1 MNQNEIKKFIKKLFL
16 FNCLTEKEIHF
27 LASHILVKEVASQ
40 EVVFH
45 ENDSCNAL
53 YIIVS
58 GTASCLKWNVDHS
71 QQILIKTLERGDV
84 FGDMSFLDASPR
96 FATIQAD
103 GTCTILMLKRDPFHS
118 KDPFI
123 INLYSHIQANIA
135 HINLPRLRSISSSF
149 VLSLTKQLQ
158 QSELSNQFGRAFIYI
173 ILVFGLGG
181 LFDKFGSSAGIN
193 ISSPLY
199 VWSYLITIL
208 LPTISIAY
216 IFKFQLKD
224 VGIGLHN
231 WKKALL
237 DGIVLSFLITL
248 VYFLFRKPLQSFLV
262 HTGVSRGPKP
272 FILIWSLYPI
282 HSYLQE
288 LMARGILQTMLQ
300 KFYQDPKG
308 LKSIFTTSLVFAMFH
323 THYGFTM
330 TLITFCFS
338 FLFGFTYIRSYNLIG
353 VSLIHAAI
361 GLYGDSLGIMAQKN

>member
-1 MNQNEIKKFIKKLFL
+1 MNQNEIKELLKKISL
-16 FNCLTEKEIHF
+16 FNCLIEKEINF

-40 EVVFH
+40 EVIFH
-45 ENDSCNAL
+45 ENDSCNDL

-58 GTASCLKWNVDHS
+58 GTASCLKWDVDHS
-71 QQILIKTLERGDV
+71 QQILIKTLKRGDV

-158 QSELSNQFGRAFIYI
+158 QSELSNQFGRAFIYMV
-173 ILVFGLGG
+173 LLFGLGG
-181 LFDKFGSSAGIN
+181 LFDKLGSSAGMN

-199 VWSYLITIL
+199 VWSYLIAL
-208 LPTISIAY
+208 LVPMISIAY
-216 IFKFQLKD
+216 TFKFQLKD
-224 VGIGLHN
+224 MGIGLHN

-262 HTGVSRGPKP
+262 DAGASRGPKI
-272 FILIWSLYPI
+272 FILSLSLYPI
-282 HSYLQE
+282 HAYLQE

-308 LKSIFTTSLVFAMFH
+308 MKSIFTTSLVFAMFH

-330 TLITFCFS
+330 TLITFCLS

-353 VSLIHAAI
+353 VSLIHTTI
-361 GLYGDSLGIMAQKN
+361 GLCGHFLGIL

>member
-1 MNQNEIKKFIKKLFL
+1 MNQNEIKELLKKASL
-16 FNCLTEKEIHF
+16 FNCLTEKEIDF
-27 LASHILVKEVASQ
+27 LASHILVKEVAEQ
-40 EVVFH
+40 EVIFH
-45 ENDSCNAL
+45 ETDSCNDL
-53 YIIVS
+53 YIIAS
-58 GTASCLKWNVDHS
+58 GTASGLKWTMDHS
-71 QQILIKTLERGDV
+71 QQILIKKFEIGEV
-84 FGDMSFLDASPR
+84 FGEMSFLDTSPR
-96 FATIQAD
+96 SATIQAD

-123 INLYSHIQANIA
+123 IDLYSHIQANIA
-135 HINLPRLRSISSSF
+135 YINLPRLRSASSSL
-149 VLSLTKQLQ
+149 VLALTKQLQ

-181 LFDKFGSSAGIN
+181 LFDKLGSSAGIK

-199 VWSYLITIL
+199 VWSYLIAL
-208 LPTISIAY
+208 LVPMISIAY
-216 IFKFQLKD
+216 TFKFQLKD
-224 VGIGLHN
+224 MGIGLHN

-237 DGIVLSFLITL
+237 DGIVLSFLIML

-272 FILIWSLYPI
+272 FILSLYLYPI

-288 LMARGILQTMLQ
+288 LMARGIFQTMLQ

-308 LKSIFTTSLVFAMFH
+308 MKSIFTTSLVFAMFH

-330 TLITFCFS
+330 TLSTFCLS

-353 VSLIHAAI
+353 VSLIHTTI
-361 GLYGDSLGIMAQKN
+361 GLCGHFLGIL

>member
-1 MNQNEIKKFIKKLFL
+1 MNQNEIKKFIKKIFL
-16 FNCLTEKEIHF
+16 FNCLTEKEINF

-40 EVVFH
+40 EVLFH

-58 GTASCLKWNVDHS
+58 GTASCLKWDVDHS
-71 QQILIKTLERGDV
+71 QQIRIKTFEIGDV
-84 FGDMSFLDASPR
+84 FGEMSFLDTSPR
-96 FATIQAD
+96 SATIQAD

-123 INLYSHIQANIA
+123 IDLYSHIQANIA
-135 HINLPRLRSISSSF
+135 YINLPRLRSASSSL
-149 VLSLTKQLQ
+149 VLALTKQLQ

-181 LFDKFGSSAGIN
+181 LFDKLGSSAGIK

-199 VWSYLITIL
+199 VWSYLAAL
-208 LPTISIAY
+208 LVPTISIAY

-224 VGIGLHN
+224 MGIGLHN

-237 DGIVLSFLITL
+237 DGIGLSLLITL

-262 HTGVSRGPKP
+262 HTGASRGPNP

-288 LMARGILQTMLQ
+288 LMARGIFQTMLQ

-308 LKSIFTTSLVFAMFH
+308 MKSIFTTSLVFAMFH
-323 THYGFTM
+323 SHYGFTM
-330 TLITFCFS
+330 TLSTFCLS

-353 VSLIHAAI
+353 VSLIHTTI
-361 GLYGDSLGIMAQKN
+361 GLCGHFSGVL